1 MDYGDKPAAAKRS
14 LLTPPKWSLF
24 APPLT
29 GWAGKILRVD
39 LSAGSCASE
48 PLNRDWAERY
58 LGQRGLAAKY
68 LAAEVDA
75 RVDPLDPANKLIFA

>member
-1 MDYGDKPAAAKRS
+1 M
-14 LLTPPKWSLF
+14 
-24 APPLT
+24 
-29 GWAGKILRVD
+29 GWAGKMLRVD
-39 LSAGSCASE
+39 LGAGSCESE

-58 LGQRGLAAKY
+58 SGRRGLATKY